1 MISKAFDVQLRPRK
15 CQRTKFWYV
24 NIGVPNMTLSE
35 PILTQIYVAILYEA
49 MSQNKSTNICLFF
62 NIGYNMVINT
72 MRSRYMLHCSRNN
85 FMVRLC
91 VYREFE
97 ILPKFY
103 FWNCCAVNNIGVCC
117 TVIYWKSIVFLP
129 FLFLSAGLCT
139 QPFLHTVNL
148 TGHGRCGSN
157 VENDFFQTRFT
168 DSYLSQFRWKPL
180 NHID

>member
-1 MISKAFDVQLRPRK
+1 MCNCAQGNVKGLNFDTSILVCLTWHYLSQYWHRSMLQFYMKLWVKINQPI
-15 CQRTKFWYV
+15 FV
-24 NIGVPNMTLSE
+24 FFLTL
-35 PILTQIYVAILYEA
+35 
-49 MSQNKSTNICLFF
+49 
-62 NIGYNMVINT
+62 GNMVINT
-72 MRSRYMLHCSRNN
+72 VRSRYMLHCSRNN